1 MSNKPFSIIRMYRNL
16 DKWKMLHQKQ
26 ILQKHALKKKYN
38 KLEIDYKELLVE
50 NNLLKRGTRKW

>member
-1 MSNKPFSIIRMYRNL
+1 MYRNL